1 MILFTLF
8 FTGFLG
14 MIYNDLIPVIT
25 PSDGTVTGN
34 RIPAYTNTWEMTAV
48 PKNVAPVQQICIV
61 DTDGKQLW
69 WKPEKQK

>member
-1 MILFTLF
+1 
-8 FTGFLG
+8 
-14 MIYNDLIPVIT
+14 
-25 PSDGTVTGN
+25 
-34 RIPAYTNTWEMTAV
+34 MTAV